1 MKEIIKIFRLDYEL
15 INDLN
20 KKLNKQIIY
29 FIELLFYIYIYNFI
43 MFILYYIN

>member
-29 FIELLFYIYIYNFI
+29 FIELLLYIYI
-43 MFILYYIN
+43 IL